1 MKLKKIIVSLL
12 ILIVVPGCISS
23 FFKEP
28 APTFSNDIIYTDPT
42 NSFVRLNSYIYPTW
56 KNTKNGSIISLISDC
71 TENLYDIKTIHTLIN
86 DSLDQFNVV
95 SEKMTQLENGHQS
108 YFRRLKGKIDSKPVE
123 VQVYSFQ
130 HKKCNYLA
138 SLSGDP
144 QKISADL
151 SAFQNFNKLI
161 NFKDNAKK

>member
-1 MKLKKIIVSLL
+1 MKLKKIIISFL
-12 ILIVVPGCISS
+12 ILIIVPGCISS

-28 APTFSNDIIYTDPT
+28 APTFSNDILYTDPT
-42 NSFVRLNSYIYPTW
+42 PHYVRLNNSVYPAW
-56 KNTKNGSIISLISDC
+56 KNTKNGTVISLISDC

-86 DSLDQFNVV
+86 DSLDQFKVI
-95 SEKMTQLENGHQS
+95 SEKMTQFENGHQS
-108 YFRRLKGKIDSKPVE
+108 YFRRLKGQIDSKPVE
-123 VQVYSFQ
+123 VQVYSLQ

-151 SAFQNFNKLI
+151 VTFQNFNKLI
-161 NFKDNAKK
+161 SFKK